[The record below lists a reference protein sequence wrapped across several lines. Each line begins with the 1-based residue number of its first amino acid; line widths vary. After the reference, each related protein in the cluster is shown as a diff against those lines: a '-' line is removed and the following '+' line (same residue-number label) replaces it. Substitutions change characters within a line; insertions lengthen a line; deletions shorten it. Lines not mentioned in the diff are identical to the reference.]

1 MAETEAPKQ
10 AKITRGGHIS
20 GIWLIPLLALILGA
34 YVVLHSW
41 WTRGPEIEI
50 EFKTASGLEQ
60 GQTRVKYRNVDVGVV
75 SEVRLND
82 SFDGVIARVKL
93 NRQAYPLLR
102 DDTRFWVVTARIG
115 LDNISGLDTLLS
127 GAYIQLAPG
136 KGLEGQRRYI
146 GLEQPPQTPSGA
158 PGLRLELTSER
169 ASSISAGDTVLYKGF
184 KVGRVESMEL
194 DLSDR
199 EVRYVIFIDAPYHQ
213 LVNSSVRFWDVSG
226 ISISAG
232 ADGFKVETGSADT
245 ILLGGVAFGLPDGV
259 GEGDEVEHNA
269 PFVLYESYDDI
280 LENPYRRGSHY
291 VVSFNHSIK
300 GLQPGAP
307 VEYRGIPLGR
317 VERIMLRESIERA
330 AEASNR
336 IDNNTDGNV
345 GSKDESNVGSAPI
358 PVLIYLEPARL
369 QLPDRRDSLEQLHQI
384 LTSGVSAGLRASLE
398 TGSFL
403 TGAKYV
409 GIDYFENVEE
419 ASMGTLL
426 GYPSLPS
433 IDTGL
438 GQLQQKATAI
448 LDMLSSLPLDTT
460 VANANAAIESL
471 NKTLN
476 SLDSVLESD
485 STQGLPEQL
494 EQTLVD
500 LRKAVAG
507 LSPESEAYQSLNSSL
522 SRLNRALAN
531 FETLSQTL
539 VEQPNALIL
548 PTNPT
553 PDPVPEAR

>member
-1 MAETEAPKQ
+1 MNTSNTTPGAT
-10 AKITRGGHIS
+10 ITNSRRIS
-20 GIWLIPLLALILGA
+20 GVWLIPLLALLMGI
-34 YVVLHSW
+34 YVVVHAW

-60 GQTRVKYRNVDVGVV
+60 GQTRVKYRNVDMGVV

-136 KGLEGQRRYI
+136 TGIEGQRRYI
-146 GLEQPPQTPSGA
+146 GLENPPQTPSGA
-158 PGLRLELTSER
+158 PGLRLELISER
-169 ASSISAGDTVLYKGF
+169 ASSISTGDTVLYKGF
-184 KVGRVESMEL
+184 QVGRVESMEL

-199 EVRYVIFIDAPYHQ
+199 QVRYTVFIDAPYHEI
-213 LVNSSVRFWDVSG
+213 VNSSVRFWDVSG
-226 ISISAG
+226 ITLSAG

-245 ILLGGVAFGLPDGV
+245 ILLGGVAFGLPEGV
-259 GEGDEVEHNA
+259 GEGDPVENNA
-269 PFVLYESYDDI
+269 TFKLYDEYDDI
-280 LENPYRRGSHY
+280 LENPYRRGAHY

-300 GLQPGAP
+300 GLLPGAP
-307 VEYRGIPLGR
+307 VEYRGIELGR
-317 VERIMLRESIERA
+317 VERIMVRDSIERA
-330 AEASNR
+330 AEE
-336 IDNNTDGNV
+336 DNGDSGT
-345 GSKDESNVGSAPI
+345 PI

-369 QLPDRRDSLEQLHQI
+369 QLPDRKESLEQLHQI
-384 LTSGVSAGLRASLE
+384 LTTGIGKGLRASME

-403 TGAKYV
+403 TGAQYV
-409 GIDYFENVEE
+409 GLDYFENVEPE
-419 ASMGTLL
+419 TMGTLL
-426 GYPSLPS
+426 GYPLLPS

-438 GQLQQKATAI
+438 GRLQQRATAL
-448 LDMLSSLPLDTT
+448 LDMLNGLPLDETF
-460 VANANAAIESL
+460 ANANRAIDSL
-471 NKTLN
+471 NGALEG
-476 SLDSVLESD
+476 LDGVLD
-485 STQGLPEQL
+485 DQSTKALPAQL
-494 EQTLVD
+494 EATLAD
-500 LRKAVAG
+500 LQKAVAG
-507 LSPESEAYQSLNSSL
+507 LAPESEAYQSLNTSL

-553 PDPVPEAR
+553 PDPEPEAQ